1 MRPKVKYWVY
11 TGDPWVCRSS
21 QIVDS
26 HWRPVKYIIC
36 AVFGCL
42 RRKIAL
48 WVTCAGSARWRHNAL
63 RREVNCLTLCADSNL
78 SSHTAERQTMMDGKT
93 ETKRAGGGWGWEG
106 GGVHPVEKLGVF
118 GRREAS
124 KSSLFVLLTP
134 SKQCYRRCQCGL
146 FTILPTWIAPFVAVK
161 FHWQASN

>member
-36 AVFGCL
+36 AAFGCL

-78 SSHTAERQTMMDGKT
+78 SSHTAERQTMIDGKT
-93 ETKRAGGGWGWEG
+93 ETKRAGGGV
-106 GGVHPVEKLGVF
+106 GVG
-118 GRREAS
+118 GRRRAPSWEIGCLWKKGSFKVKSLRFANPLQAMLS
-124 KSSLFVLLTP
+124 PLPVRPFHHSADMNSSLCRGEIPLA
-134 SKQCYRRCQCGL
+134 GL
-146 FTILPTWIAPFVAVK
+146 
-161 FHWQASN
+161 